1 MECNDKESPSQQVME
16 TSAKMLTYC
25 ESKENELLKVE
36 MTPLQAAS
44 AQKESTVLT
53 ITSNQLPERDH
64 IIWSIFNT
72 IYMNFCC
79 LGFIAL
85 IFSIKSRDQ
94 KLNGKQ
100 NEARQYSTTARWLN
114 ISSTALTILWFLIT
128 VSVIFYN
135 LMRLKAAIR
144 SWLGL

>member
-1 MECNDKESPSQQVME
+1 METDDKESPSQHVME
-16 TSAKMLTYC
+16 TSANMLTYC
-25 ESKENELLKVE
+25 KSKEDELLKVE
-36 MTPLQAAS
+36 MTPLQVAS
-44 AQKESTVLT
+44 GQKESTVLT
-53 ITSNQLPERDH
+53 VTSNQLPERDH

-94 KLNGKQ
+94 KVNGKQ

-114 ISSTALTILWFLIT
+114 IFSTVLTILWFLIT
-128 VSVIFYN
+128 VIVIIYN
-135 LMRLKAAIR
+135 FVRMKAAIR